1 MDDDETK
8 DPTEEGSKEPE
19 PKPEGAGEDKKEGL
33 DVLSLL
39 GTPEG
44 LRAVDARVE
53 ALLASR
59 DEAKKDAEEAESL
72 LQAPDDEVGRRTKE
86 ALVRQREKVE
96 LMPEVQRDF
105 YAGVVADLIRTV
117 PELAEL
123 TPEERQAVLSPNL
136 RTDADV
142 LKALTN
148 IVGEKRAAK
157 VVAAATE
164 KAIETYKQ
172 GKALGAIAKGNEDIA
187 PGLEGGKPVG
197 AATGETDPSKL
208 LSEWFTENPLAID

>member
-8 DPTEEGSKEPE
+8 DPAEDGSEVVE
-19 PKPEGAGEDKKEGL
+19 PKPEGAEEKKEGL

-44 LRAVDARVE
+44 LRVVDARVE
-53 ALLASR
+53 QLLASR
-59 DEAKKDAEEAESL
+59 DEAKRVEEEAESL

-86 ALVRQREKVE
+86 ALTRQREKVE

-105 YAGVVADLIRTV
+105 YAGVVADLIRSV

-142 LKALTN
+142 LRALTE
-148 IVGEKRAAK
+148 IIGEKRAAK

-164 KAIETYKQ
+164 KAISDHEQ
-172 GKALGAIAKGNEDIA
+172 GKVLGAIVEGNQALA

-208 LSEWFTENPLAID
+208 LSEWYTENPLEID